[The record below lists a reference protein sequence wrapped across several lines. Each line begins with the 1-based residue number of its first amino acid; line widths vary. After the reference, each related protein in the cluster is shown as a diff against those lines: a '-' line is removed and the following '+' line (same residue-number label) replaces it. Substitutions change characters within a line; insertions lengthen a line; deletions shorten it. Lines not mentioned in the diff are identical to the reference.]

1 MLPIGCWSEMNVLKR
16 ADLLKI
22 PRKEG
27 ITVPAAATL
36 SVNPCTAYR
45 MLCDFD
51 TMKPGTVYNIYCFIN
66 HIKRLMYSRADI

>member
-51 TMKPGTVYNIYCFIN
+51 TMKPGTVYI
-66 HIKRLMYSRADI
+66 